1 MLSRNS
7 FLEDVHKSVILVDHN
22 EYAQAVEGIETA
34 EIVEIIDHHRLG
46 TIATLQPIR
55 FRNEPVGSTSTII
68 TMRYREEQVVPDKAM
83 ATLLLAGIL
92 SDTLVLKMSTT
103 TDRDREAV
111 SYLSGI
117 AQIEPEEFG
126 SELINKGMNLDGVPI
141 EELIVRD
148 IKEFSLQDRTVSIA
162 QIMTGSRDFADS
174 SAKEIQ
180 EALSRYQA
188 GNGNDMSIV

>member
-1 MLSRNS
+1 
-7 FLEDVHKSVILVDHN
+7 
-22 EYAQAVEGIETA
+22 
-34 EIVEIIDHHRLG
+34 
-46 TIATLQPIR
+46 
-55 FRNEPVGSTSTII
+55 
-68 TMRYREEQVVPDKAM
+68 MRYREEQVVPDKAM

-117 AQIEPEEFG
+117 ARIEPEEFG

-148 IKEFSLQDRTVSIA
+148 IKEFSLQDRTVSC
-162 QIMTGSRDFADS
+162 ADHDWFT
-174 SAKEIQ
+174 
-180 EALSRYQA
+180 RFC
-188 GNGNDMSIV
+188 